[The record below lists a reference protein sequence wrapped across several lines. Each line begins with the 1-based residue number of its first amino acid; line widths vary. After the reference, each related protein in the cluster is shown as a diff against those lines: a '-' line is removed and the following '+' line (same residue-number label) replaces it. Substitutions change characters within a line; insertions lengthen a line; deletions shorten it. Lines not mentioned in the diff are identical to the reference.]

1 MRRADIE
8 VPNLAGDVNSRARL
22 ACYPRGNFYPISHGP
37 TTRNRRITLA
47 DFRPCSTR
55 QSRSQAP
62 LCQYTRRVISI
73 HPEGTVA
80 RLRYN
85 LGGDRPSQTAH
96 QTRSARLHAREKDTI
111 RRVVFQGCTPT
122 GPQARLHRLP
132 PILRIVGRPSMS
144 SCSKAPRGLFV
155 HLRVGRIFTATSI
168 SPSSSPRQCPDRYAI
183 RAGRNLPDKEFRY
196 LRTVIVTAAVHWGFG
211 LGREARP
218 LTFQH
223 WAGVSPYTSGFPF
236 AETCVFVKQSPGP
249 ARCGLS
255 QPAGAKPGTATRRS
269 FSRSYGAILP
279 SSLARN
285 HSSTWRYLPSPTCVG
300 VRYGRWASS
309 RPRVFL
315 PEQAHANRFD

>member
-1 MRRADIE
+1 
-8 VPNLAGDVNSRARL
+8 
-22 ACYPRGNFYPISHGP
+22 
-37 TTRNRRITLA
+37 
-47 DFRPCSTR
+47 
-55 QSRSQAP
+55 
-62 LCQYTRRVISI
+62 
-73 HPEGTVA
+73 
-80 RLRYN
+80 
-85 LGGDRPSQTAH
+85 
-96 QTRSARLHAREKDTI
+96 
-111 RRVVFQGCTPT
+111 
-122 GPQARLHRLP
+122 
-132 PILRIVGRPSMS
+132 MS

-249 ARCGLS
+249 ARCGLP
-255 QPAGAKPGTATRRS
+255 QPAGARPGTAARRS

-300 VRYGRWASS
+300 MRYGRWMNS
-309 RPRVFL
+309 RPGVFL
-315 PEQAHANRFD
+315 PEQVHANRFDCRRRFRRPLRLIAGSLNPRRRLRAGDGPCPMGPLALPTRVAPAAQMRIQRGRNMNRLSIAYAFRPRLRPA